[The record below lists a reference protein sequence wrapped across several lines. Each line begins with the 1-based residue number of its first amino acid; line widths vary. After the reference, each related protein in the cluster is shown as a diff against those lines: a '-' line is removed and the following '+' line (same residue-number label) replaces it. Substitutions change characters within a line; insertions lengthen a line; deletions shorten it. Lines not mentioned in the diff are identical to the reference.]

1 MQDETVQHETVREQP
16 ATAVNDDDYEPID
29 DLGDALTLT
38 QNGRAKVTENNRG
51 HG

>member
-1 MQDETVQHETVREQP
+1 MRDEIVQEQP

-29 DLGDALTLT
+29 DLGDALILT